1 MIVQSKILKN
11 FLHSKKSIKTIIK
24 PWQKMEI
31 LSNVLIGITLSWL
44 LDQEIYKM
52 LKSYLWIA
60 ILCYLDYYL
69 NSKASNNIQ
78 KIGII
83 LLSGK
88 LY

>member
-1 MIVQSKILKN
+1 MIVQNKILKN

-44 LDQEIYKM
+44 LDQEIYK
-52 LKSYLWIA
+52 
-60 ILCYLDYYL
+60 ILNYFFWLVIQIYL
-69 NSKASNNIQ
+69 NSRALNNGK
-78 KIGII
+78 KIIRVI
-83 LLSGK
+83 LLSGM